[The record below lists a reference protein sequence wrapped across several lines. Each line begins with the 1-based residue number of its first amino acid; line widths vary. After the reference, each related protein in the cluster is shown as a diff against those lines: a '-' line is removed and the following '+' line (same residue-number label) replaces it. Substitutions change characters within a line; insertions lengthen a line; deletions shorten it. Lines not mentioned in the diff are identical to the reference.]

1 MSVTILRGHVLDR
14 LRELPDESV
23 HMCVTS
29 PPYYGLRD
37 YGVPGQLGLE
47 PTLQEYLDNMV
58 AVFREVRRVLRSDGT
73 LWLNIGDSYAT
84 GAGAVGNCP
93 GGGVQG
99 EKWAGA
105 KTSPNRM
112 PQPGYKPKDLMGVPW
127 RLAFALQADGWYLR
141 SDIIWHKRST
151 MPESVRD
158 RPTKSHEHIFLL
170 AKSESYYYDQVAAS
184 EPCDWDMSK
193 TKRPDGWD
201 TSKGEGGHGSF
212 HKDGRAK
219 GERVDLTVG
228 IGHNERDRKAV
239 PNIKRS
245 GNKERKPAS
254 ARGVPVDTNGGTNGA
269 VAGSIPWEGSTR
281 NWRDVWSLG
290 PEPFKEAHFAT
301 FPTEI
306 PRRAIV
312 AGTSEKGCCP
322 SCGAGWVRREEVVG
336 RQVTDAMR
344 YAGGNENGEYHGQ
357 AVKEYD
363 GTGAQNASD
372 TKRRILERMSQVR
385 EHSWAQGCSCPPA
398 DPVPATILDP
408 FLGSGTTA
416 LVADR
421 LQRDCI
427 GIELNPAYADMAERR
442 IRADS
447 PLFSEVA

>member
-14 LRELPDESV
+14 LRELPDGSV
-23 HMCVTS
+23 HCCVTS

-47 PTLQEYLDNMV
+47 PTLADYLDNMV

-93 GGGVQG
+93 GGGAQG

-105 KTSPNRM
+105 MTSPNRM

-141 SDIIWHKRST
+141 SEIIWHKKSC

-184 EPCDWDMSK
+184 EPVTGDPEAARNEWN
-193 TKRPDGWD
+193 TKDYEIPGQKPQKRTTR
-201 TSKGEGGHGSF
+201 TSGKNSTQPKQYSHHRIVENVA
-212 HKDGRAK
+212 RAR
-219 GERVDLTVG
+219 E
-228 IGHNERDRKAV
+228 
-239 PNIKRS
+239 S
-245 GNKERKPAS
+245 GADHDNPF
-254 ARGVPVDTNGGTNGA
+254 
-269 VAGSIPWEGSTR
+269 GSTR

-312 AGTSEKGCCP
+312 AGCP
-322 SCGAGWVRREEVVG
+322 VG
-336 RQVTDAMR
+336 
-344 YAGGNENGEYHGQ
+344 
-357 AVKEYD
+357 
-363 GTGAQNASD
+363 GT
-372 TKRRILERMSQVR
+372 V
-385 EHSWAQGCSCPPA
+385 
-398 DPVPATILDP
+398 LDP
-408 FLGSGTTA
+408 FGGAGTTG

-421 LQRDCI
+421 LQRDAI
-427 GIELNPAYADMAERR
+427 LIELNPQYADMAERR

>member
-1 MSVTILRGHVLDR
+1 MLKT
-14 LRELPDESV
+14 LPSESV
-23 HMCVTS
+23 HTVVTS

-47 PTLQEYLDNMV
+47 PTLADYLDNMV

-93 GGGVQG
+93 GGGAQG

-105 KTSPNRM
+105 MTSPNRM

-141 SDIIWHKRST
+141 SEIIWHKKSC

-184 EPCDWDMSK
+184 EPVTGDPEAARNEWN
-193 TKRPDGWD
+193 TKDYEIPGQKPQKRTTR
-201 TSKGEGGHGSF
+201 TSGKNSTQPKQYSHHRIVENVA
-212 HKDGRAK
+212 RAR
-219 GERVDLTVG
+219 E
-228 IGHNERDRKAV
+228 
-239 PNIKRS
+239 S
-245 GNKERKPAS
+245 GADHDNPF
-254 ARGVPVDTNGGTNGA
+254 
-269 VAGSIPWEGSTR
+269 GSTR

-312 AGTSEKGCCP
+312 AGTSEKGCCA
-322 SCGAGWVRREEVVG
+322 SCGAPWVRDVERIFVPQQDVRADRGVRGADGQKPLDASNRNQGYPRGTTTTTTTGWHPSCECHGEFYLEEI
-336 RQVTDAMR
+336 D
-344 YAGGNENGEYHGQ
+344 
-357 AVKEYD
+357 D
-363 GTGAQNASD
+363 
-372 TKRRILERMSQVR
+372 
-385 EHSWAQGCSCPPA
+385 
-398 DPVPATILDP
+398 PATGPGATIFMRRWRAKSAVLPTFCATVLDP

>member
-1 MSVTILRGHVLDR
+1 MSVRILRGHVLDR
-14 LRELPDESV
+14 LRELPDESA
-23 HMCVTS
+23 HCCVTS

-37 YGVPGQLGLE
+37 YGVAGQLGLE
-47 PTLQEYLDNMV
+47 STLAEFLENMV
-58 AVFREVRRVLRSDGT
+58 AVFREVRRVLRGDGT
-73 LWLNIGDSYAT
+73 LWLNIGDSYNAYNGNRGT
-84 GAGAVGNCP
+84 ESRYAGDRRAMEAAFPPGAGLS
-93 GGGVQG
+93 
-99 EKWAGA
+99 EK
-105 KTSPNRM
+105 SL
-112 PQPGYKPKDLMGVPW
+112 KPKDLMGVPW

-141 SDIIWHKRST
+141 SDIIWHKKST

-184 EPCDWDMSK
+184 EPVEADTIPRYFRGRSDDHK
-193 TKRPDGWD
+193 NADGGPGD
-201 TSKGEGGHGSF
+201 QTINRSF
-212 HKDGRAK
+212 AHM
-219 GERVDLTVG
+219 VG
-228 IGHNERDRKAV
+228 IGHNKRERKAMQ
-239 PNIKRS
+239 NAASRLLAEGANRRTGGAIS
-245 GNKERKPAS
+245 GGVDAS
-254 ARGVPVDTNGGTNGA
+254 TLGVPAA
-269 VAGSIPWEGSTR
+269 VSR

-312 AGTSEKGCCP
+312 AGTSEKGCCA
-322 SCGAGWVRREEVVG
+322 SCGAPWIRFSEVVG

-344 YAGGNENGEYHGQ
+344 YAGGNVAGEYHGE
-357 AVKEYD
+357 AVKEYE

-372 TKRRILERMSQVR
+372 TKRRILERMGQVR
-385 EHSWAQGCSCPPA
+385 EHSWVRSCDCPPS
-398 DPVPATILDP
+398 DPVPATVLDP

-442 IRADS
+442 IRGDA
-447 PLFSEVA
+447 PLLAEVA